1 MSLEAILVTGGA
13 GFVGSHA
20 CKALAAAG
28 YLPVSYDNLSNGHQ
42 DAVKWGPLI
51 TADLLDQSALVAAFT
66 AYKPRAVMHFAGLIE
81 AGLSVRE
88 PARFE
93 RQNVAGSAA
102 LLAAM
107 QAHQVNKLVFSSS
120 AAVYGDPQQDRIT
133 EDHPRQPA
141 NPYGQ
146 NKADIED
153 LLTGAS
159 EQGAL
164 RFCALR
170 YFNAAGA
177 DPDGELGER
186 HDPETHLIPLVIQ
199 AAFGHRPLAIYG
211 TDYDTVD
218 GTCVR
223 DYVHVSDLADAH
235 VAAVQRLLAGGPNL
249 VANLGSGDG
258 YSVQQII
265 AATERLTGQTINP
278 LHAARRQGDVA
289 YLVANSALA
298 EASLAWQATRSSLD
312 QIISDAIAA
321 QKRFVIQPQ

>member
-1 MSLEAILVTGGA
+1 MSLETILVTGGA

-51 TADLLDQSALVAAFT
+51 TADLLDQSALAAAFT
-66 AYKPRAVMHFAGLIE
+66 AYKPCAVMHFAGPIE

-88 PARFE
+88 PARLE

-120 AAVYGDPQQDRIT
+120 AAVYGAPQQVRIT

-211 TDYDTVD
+211 TDYETVD

>member
-1 MSLEAILVTGGA
+1 MSLETILVTGGA

-51 TADLLDQSALVAAFT
+51 TADLLDQSALAAAFT
-66 AYKPRAVMHFAGLIE
+66 AYKPCAVMHFAGLIE

-88 PARFE
+88 PGRFE

-120 AAVYGDPQQDRIT
+120 AAVYGAPQQVRIT

-211 TDYDTVD
+211 TDYETVD

-235 VAAVQRLLAGGPNL
+235 VAAVQRLLAGEPNL

>member
-1 MSLEAILVTGGA
+1 
-13 GFVGSHA
+13 
-20 CKALAAAG
+20 
-28 YLPVSYDNLSNGHQ
+28 LPVSYDNLSNGHQ

-51 TADLLDQSALVAAFT
+51 TADLLDQSALAAAFT

-120 AAVYGDPQQDRIT
+120 AAVYGAPQQVRIT

-153 LLTGAS
+153 LLTVAS
-159 EQGAL
+159 KQHAL

-211 TDYDTVD
+211 TDYETVD

-249 VANLGSGDG
+249 AANLGSGDG